1 MHYCSGSKCEYTS
14 NHQRTFKMK
23 IQCPRR
29 SIESDSLK
37 MRSGDLL
44 CKISQIDYARFT
56 STSIQASDIVR
67 RMMLPVRMQ

>member
-1 MHYCSGSKCEYTS
+1 
-14 NHQRTFKMK
+14 MK

-67 RMMLPVRMQ
+67 RMMLLVRMQ